1 MLKLG
6 QKFGLGLG
14 PKLLASASAS
24 KLSGLGLEVLASA
37 SRLARTAHVWLL
49 PHVNRSFRSQAPMN
63 RPNMRYITY
72 TSTPTLSTTLR
83 LNWQNS
89 IATFHCFQC
98 CSPCLHD
105 RLFCIPASSAPV
117 ERVFSQSGL
126 IMSAR
131 RARMSNAVLESLI
144 FLKCSAEMYSCR
156 AVQFCN

>member
-72 TSTPTLSTTLR
+72 IYI
-83 LNWQNS
+83 NS
-89 IATFHCFQC
+89 DTFDHSSSELAKLYCDF
-98 CSPCLHD
+98 S
-105 RLFCIPASSAPV
+105 LFS
-117 ERVFSQSGL
+117 
-126 IMSAR
+126 
-131 RARMSNAVLESLI
+131 VLQPL
-144 FLKCSAEMYSCR
+144 FA
-156 AVQFCN
+156 